1 MYLKLILCS
10 MSIMSQLKK
19 TQLPPLEDP
28 LVLLFIA
35 ELIIFSPNLLLLSA
49 ALFLLEPL
57 LSSQASSLKLQR
69 CLTPY
74 FQGPSTEKEHH
85 LHLSFLSTSSV
96 AAPTHYVNLCGL
108 FSKSAKSSSSLQSPT
123 QIMNCPGINLHKAH
137 PPGALLI
144 HSKIFNSSSLHTQ

>member
-10 MSIMSQLKK
+10 MSIMAQLKK

-49 ALFLLEPL
+49 ALLLLEPL

-96 AAPTHYVNLCGL
+96 T
-108 FSKSAKSSSSLQSPT
+108 
-123 QIMNCPGINLHKAH
+123 AH
-137 PPGALLI
+137 
-144 HSKIFNSSSLHTQ
+144 SLHQFMWTILKVCYIIFQFTVSNPDYELSWH